1 MTHSGLTLNNLNQRG
16 RYIYLGSIFVVIIG
30 LCVLIVM
37 QYSDTS
43 ENTVRS
49 RNIIRTETDRQY
61 PIENNIDTSTG
72 NMVAIATGNS
82 IDTSTGNIVT
92 ASMGMIVQDVPF
104 TSQAPFA
111 EWWNILYQE
120 GCEEASIIM
129 AIAWA
134 TSQAAISPED
144 ANAQILAIA
153 DFEQKEFWTYMHAS
167 IYDIATTMS
176 DYLWFYDHTIVENIS
191 KIELIQYI
199 RDWHIVMVPTSGRDL
214 KNVHYTP
221 PGPRNHIIL
230 IIGYD
235 AAKNEFITND
245 SGTKN
250 GASYRYNEDL
260 IFSAIGY
267 YATSATDSGSL
278 IDKTRKSGIIIT
290 KVKS

>member
-111 EWWNILYQE
+111 EW
-120 GCEEASIIM
+120 
-129 AIAWA
+129 
-134 TSQAAISPED
+134 
-144 ANAQILAIA
+144 
-153 DFEQKEFWTYMHAS
+153 
-167 IYDIATTMS
+167 
-176 DYLWFYDHTIVENIS
+176 
-191 KIELIQYI
+191 
-199 RDWHIVMVPTSGRDL
+199 
-214 KNVHYTP
+214 
-221 PGPRNHIIL
+221 
-230 IIGYD
+230 
-235 AAKNEFITND
+235 
-245 SGTKN
+245 
-250 GASYRYNEDL
+250 
-260 IFSAIGY
+260 
-267 YATSATDSGSL
+267 
-278 IDKTRKSGIIIT
+278 
-290 KVKS
+290 